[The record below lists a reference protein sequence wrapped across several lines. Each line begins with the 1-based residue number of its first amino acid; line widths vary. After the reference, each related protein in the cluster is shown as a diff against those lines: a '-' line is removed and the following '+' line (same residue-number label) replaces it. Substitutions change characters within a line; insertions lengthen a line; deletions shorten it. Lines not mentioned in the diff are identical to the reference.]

1 MKQGTKMV
9 VWGLGL
15 GLSLLVM
22 KIGFCIPNHFF
33 EVAIILM
40 ICAGASEMS
49 MAQWASAFAESALGL
64 TKSVGDLAGPCLRSQ
79 WELPVCCTANLVIR

>member
-33 EVAIILM
+33 GVAIILM
-40 ICAGASEMS
+40 ICAGAFEMS

-64 TKSVGDLAGPCLRSQ
+64 TKSVGDLGGAVFVCDHNGNCPCAVRQ
-79 WELPVCCTANLVIR
+79 IW